1 MNRGQLIQ
9 VNGKKEKAQNG
20 RVVVQKKE
28 EEEPEKFLKKTVQFF
43 SCQPKVTYE
52 VKGKCNTVQIMDSK
66 DCTLEVDTV
75 VSGVEVTNCKN
86 VTVKV
91 KGDSELWTCTANK
104 TSGLVIELNETVV
117 KGGQEFISSG
127 DAVSK
132 KVFQLIGA
140 AVSDI
145 KVNRAGKVIAI
156 PDHFSFKVDMAGP
169 TMTHTTTSSPIK
181 PIKKGVEMSAE
192 GEGFSIGEGQAK
204 GKTVFVS
211 KKQGKGK
218 DLELTVNGTANNV
231 VLEGCKR
238 VLLSVGTVQKEI
250 QVIDCKQVKVVVKEG
265 GKVPKV
271 SIKNSHGCYMTLGD
285 NNPDFTVVACQYS
298 DMNMNFPFGANSDKK
313 ELSMREQWVYTFEGD
328 KAKVEEPTF

>member
-1 MNRGQLIQ
+1 MQ
-9 VNGKKEKAQNG
+9 VNGKKEKAVNG
-20 RVVVQKKE
+20 RVTVQKKE
-28 EEEPEKFLKKTVQFF
+28 DEEPEKFLKKTVQFF
-43 SCQPKVTYE
+43 SCQPKVVYE
-52 VKGKCNTVQIMDSK
+52 VVGKCNTVQIMDSK

-86 VTVKV
+86 VVVKV
-91 KGDSELWTCTANK
+91 KGSSEFWTCTANK

-117 KGGQEFISSG
+117 KGGQEFIESG

-145 KVNRAGKVIAI
+145 KVNRAGKAIAI
-156 PDHFSFKVDMAGP
+156 PDHFEFKVDMAGP
-169 TMTHTTTSSPIK
+169 TMGHKTVSSAIK
-181 PIKKGVEMSAE
+181 PIKKGVDMSPE

-204 GKTVFVS
+204 GKTVYVS

-218 DLELTVNGTANNV
+218 DMPLAVNGTTNNV

-238 VLLSVGTVQKEI
+238 VALTVGTVLKDI
-250 QVIDCKQVKVVVKEG
+250 QVIDCKQVKLYVKEG
-265 GKVPKV
+265 AKVPKV
-271 SIKNSHGCYMTLGD
+271 SVKNSHGCYITLGD

-298 DMNMNFPFGANSDKK
+298 DLNMNFPFGANDEKK
-313 ELSMREQWVYTFEGD
+313 ELSMREQWVYTFEDD